1 MPVSWVIG
9 HVSASIAPANHN
21 TRSANS
27 ALAREMKPTYS
38 NFCPRPVRPRFFLSC
53 EKLVRLL
60 SIWKTS
66 PLCCAPR
73 PCGICIVARWLFFG
87 AEVGSIATTRYGQRP
102 CGAQALGSSERAASL
117 SGGEWPADAL
127 QRLALRRDAEAR
139 RD

>member
-1 MPVSWVIG
+1 MYRPLSLRPI
-9 HVSASIAPANHN
+9 IT

-38 NFCPRPVRPRFFLSC
+38 NFCPRPVRPGFFLSC

-73 PCGICIVARWLFFG
+73 PCGICIVTLWLLSAVEEQASRRHWHRFCQYSASSRAWGSGIFASPSHSALPRDVDWQVLDARLLNWLRV
-87 AEVGSIATTRYGQRP
+87 ELHQSQ
-102 CGAQALGSSERAASL
+102 
-117 SGGEWPADAL
+117 
-127 QRLALRRDAEAR
+127 
-139 RD
+139 